1 MSSNAIGSSTTF
13 KEAGLC
19 RLRRGCL
26 AVLVLLV
33 VEYGL
38 GMYVNLYVTVPRADR
53 DGSLGSA
60 ISAGP
65 PVLSVHIVVGLV
77 LGLAAVA
84 VLAQAIAARRW
95 AVSAISVIGLA
106 ALAFASAA
114 GAGFTSSGDA
124 AESMAMSVMTGVA
137 LVCYAVSLYML
148 RSARR

>member
-1 MSSNAIGSSTTF
+1 MR
-13 KEAGLC
+13 

-53 DGSLGSA
+53 GGGLGSA

-65 PVLSVHIVVGLV
+65 PVLSVHAVVGLA
-77 LGLAAVA
+77 LGLAAVG
-84 VLAQAIAARRW
+84 VLAQSIAARQW
-95 AVSAISVIGLA
+95 AVSALSVIGLA

-114 GAGFTSSGDA
+114 GAGFTSTGDA

-137 LVCYAVSLYML
+137 LVAYAVGLYTL
-148 RSARR
+148 RSAPR

>member
-13 KEAGLC
+13 EEAGLC

-26 AVLVLLV
+26 AVLVFLV

-53 DGSLGSA
+53 GGGLGSA

-65 PVLSVHIVVGLV
+65 PVLSVHAVVGLV
-77 LGLAAVA
+77 LGLAAVG

-95 AVSAISVIGLA
+95 AVTSLSAIGLA
-106 ALAFASAA
+106 AMAVASAA
-114 GAGFTSSGDA
+114 GAGFTSTGDA

-137 LVCYAVSLYML
+137 LLSYAVSLFLL
-148 RSARR
+148 RSAAP